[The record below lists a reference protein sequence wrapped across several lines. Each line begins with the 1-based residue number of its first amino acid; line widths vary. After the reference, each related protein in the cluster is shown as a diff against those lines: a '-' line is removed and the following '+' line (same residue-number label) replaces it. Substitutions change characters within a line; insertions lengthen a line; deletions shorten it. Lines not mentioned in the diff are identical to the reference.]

1 MTSYFYEVLLCLYTS
16 ILFFCM
22 FPGKNGFSC
31 IYIYVAMDHYYL
43 HIKIKDDYENKEIAL
58 PL

>member
-1 MTSYFYEVLLCLYTS
+1 
-16 ILFFCM
+16 M

-58 PL
+58 PLWRVENHTFSAVIVFQNPE